1 MRRLFALGFL
11 LLGLAPAV
19 ASAKPVVSLKLSGA
33 FVQKNAD
40 GTTRLVPVAQQQG
53 RSGDRIRWDLVASNG
68 GDSPALGLTPAD
80 RIQPGLVYV
89 PGSAA
94 AAGARAEYS
103 LDGGKTWSAN
113 PTYVVQTPTG
123 PQVRK
128 AEPARYTAVRWVSTA
143 ALKPGATA
151 HYTYEVTVR

>member
-33 FVQKNAD
+33 FVQKSAD
-40 GTTRLVPVAQQQG
+40 GTVRLVPVAQEQG
-53 RSGDRIRWDLVASNG
+53 HTGDRIRWDLAAANG
-68 GDSPALGLTPAD
+68 GDSPALGLTPVDKIPA
-80 RIQPGLVYV
+80 GFVYV

-94 AAGARAEYS
+94 APGARAEYS
-103 LDGGKTWSAN
+103 LDNGRTWSAA
-113 PTYVVQTPTG
+113 PTYVLQTPTG

-128 AEPARYTAVRWVSTA
+128 AEPARYTAIRWVSTA

>member
-11 LLGLAPAV
+11 VLGLAPAV
-19 ASAKPVVSLKLSGA
+19 ASAKPSVSLKLAGVY
-33 FVQKNAD
+33 VQKNAD
-40 GTTRLVPVAQQQG
+40 GTPHLVPVGAQEA
-53 RSGDRIRWDLVASNG
+53 RPGDRIRWDLAAANG
-68 GDSPALGLTPAD
+68 GDSAAVGLTPVERID
-80 RIQPGLVYV
+80 RLTAFV

-103 LDGGKTWSAN
+103 LDNGKTWSAS
-113 PTYVVQTPTG
+113 PTVTLQTPTG

-128 AEPARYTAVRWVSTA
+128 ADPARYTAIRWVSA
-143 ALKPGATA
+143 APLKPGAVA

>member
-1 MRRLFALGFL
+1 MRRLIALGFL

-40 GTTRLVPVAQQQG
+40 GSTKLVPVSQEQG
-53 RSGDRIRWDLVASNG
+53 HSGDRIRWELSAANG
-68 GDSPALGLTPAD
+68 GDSPALGLTPVD
-80 RIQPGLVYV
+80 KIQPGFVYV

-103 LDGGKTWSAN
+103 LDQGKTWSAN
-113 PTYVVQTPTG
+113 PTYVLQTPTG

-128 AEPARYTAVRWVSTA
+128 AEPARYTAIRWIGTA
-143 ALKPGATA
+143 ALKPGTTA
-151 HYTYEVTVR
+151 RYTYEVTVR